1 MFKYLKNIVD
11 FFAAFILALILFPF
25 LVILSI
31 LLLISLKGNPF
42 FYQKRIGLKLKPFNL
57 VKFRSMTSEVDAD
70 GVLLPDKYRLT
81 KVGQLLRNLSLDELP
96 QLLNVMKG
104 EMSIVG
110 PRPLLPEYVPLYND
124 FQNRRHEVKPGIT
137 GWAQVNG
144 RNAITWQEK
153 FKLDVWYVKN
163 QSVLLD
169 VKILLLTILKVVK
182 KDGISSETSSTMER
196 FTGNK

>member
-1 MFKYLKNIVD
+1 MFKYLKNIMD
-11 FFAAFILALILFPF
+11 FFAAFILTFILFPF
-25 LVILSI
+25 LVMLSI
-31 LLLISLKGNPF
+31 FLLINLKGNPF
-42 FYQKRIGLKLKPFNL
+42 FYQKRIGMNLVPFNL
-57 VKFRSMTSEVDAD
+57 IKFRSMTSEVDAD
-70 GVLLPDKYRLT
+70 GILLPDKYRLT

-104 EMSIVG
+104 DMSIVG

>member
-11 FFAAFILALILFPF
+11 FFTAFILALILFPF

-104 EMSIVG
+104 DMSIVG